1 MARGVHAKAL
11 QRAAA
16 IVGGDEA
23 LRAALQAEPAAFE
36 RWKRGEEDM
45 PQEVFL
51 RIVDIIVDT
60 EVRSLHGKP
69 H

>member
-1 MARGVHAKAL
+1 MALGVHAKAL

-16 IVGGDEA
+16 IVGGEDE
-23 LRAALQAEPAAFE
+23 LRAALQAQPDTFE
-36 RWKRGEEDM
+36 RWKDGREEM

-60 EVRSLHGKP
+60 EVRSLHKG

>member
-11 QRAAA
+11 ERAAS
-16 IVGGDEA
+16 ILGGEET
-23 LRAALQAEPAAFE
+23 LRAALQAEPTAFE
-36 RWKRGEEDM
+36 RWKSGEEEM

>member
-11 QRAAA
+11 QRAAS
-16 IVGGDEA
+16 IVGGEET
-23 LRAALQAEPAAFE
+23 LRAALQAEPALFE
-36 RWKRGEEDM
+36 RWKKGEEEM

-60 EVRSLHGKP
+60 EVRSLHGKA

>member
-11 QRAAA
+11 RRAAS
-16 IVGGDEA
+16 IVGGEEA
-23 LRAALQAEPAAFE
+23 LRAALQAEPVAFE
-36 RWKRGEEDM
+36 RWKKGEEEM

-60 EVRSLHGKP
+60 EVRSLHGKA